1 MAIII
6 PGVAISQASGR
17 VGGTIF
23 SRNRGG
29 AYIRNGSKPS
39 VVTTPYAQAVKA
51 ILANF
56 SAQWQDLT
64 DAQREAWV
72 EWATQNPITNRL
84 GQQRTLSGHGAFVQ
98 INARLASA
106 GGSSLTDPPLGV
118 APDGVLPSSIT
129 YTASP
134 QKVEVAFD
142 GGPTPENVAVQVLAY
157 LSDRP
162 GVNYVR
168 NRLALIQTSADEQ
181 ASPIDITTELTNRFG
196 TIQTGQKL
204 HVGLRTI
211 NLTNGL
217 VSTPAFYS
225 SVLSA

>member
-39 VVTTPYAQAVKA
+39 VVTTPYAQTIKA

-64 DAQREAWV
+64 AEQREAWT

-98 INARLASA
+98 INARLAAA
-106 GGSSLTDPPLGV
+106 GGASLTDPRL
-118 APDGVLPSSIT
+118 ASHL
-129 YTASP
+129 TASYPAALPLRQPLWLFRLPLTADPP
-134 QKVEVAFD
+134 QKTLRFRSS
-142 GGPTPENVAVQVLAY
+142 PT
-157 LSDRP
+157 
-162 GVNYVR
+162 
-168 NRLALIQTSADEQ
+168 
-181 ASPIDITTELTNRFG
+181 
-196 TIQTGQKL
+196 
-204 HVGLRTI
+204 
-211 NLTNGL
+211 
-217 VSTPAFYS
+217 
-225 SVLSA
+225 